1 MCDATTIEL
10 PWAAAFSMVTHDL
23 ATTNPLFSLIIAA
36 YNDWDPLDQCL
47 QSLAQQADG
56 PSFEVIIADD
66 GSTEPAPEFIRQWQ
80 RYYHLIIDRQSHS
93 GISAARNRGAQISR
107 GSVLV
112 FVDADSRLQTNCLAA
127 LNATIAS
134 SPQHNCFQLRLVGD
148 CTGLVGRAE
157 ELRLQT
163 IQNHMLQPNGCIRYS
178 NTAGFAIRRS
188 RVDIKRGIFDPAA
201 LRAEDT
207 LLLSNL
213 MQAGELPFFVHDAI
227 VQHATPS
234 SLMGSLRKSIRSAY
248 LEGRTYEIIASR
260 GVRIRVRHRDR
271 LSMLWSMWK
280 TSGQHSVGR
289 GAWFV
294 VVVKQ
299 ALQRIVS
306 IAYHAS
312 GLVRTL
318 LSRPREKATPPS
330 TTGPTESDAN

>member
-1 MCDATTIEL
+1 
-10 PWAAAFSMVTHDL
+10 MVTHDL
-23 ATTNPLFSLIIAA
+23 ASSTNPLFSIIIAA
-36 YNDWDPLDQCL
+36 YNDWESLDQCL
-47 QSLAQQADG
+47 QSLAQQAGG

-80 RYYHLIIDRQSHS
+80 RYYHLTIDRQPHS
-93 GISAARNRGAQISR
+93 GISTARNRGAQLSR

-134 SPQHNCFQLRLVGD
+134 SPQHNSFQLHLVGD
-148 CTGLVGRAE
+148 CGGLVGRAE

-163 IQNHMLQPNGCIRYS
+163 IQNHMLQSNGCIRYL

-188 RVDIKRGIFDPAA
+188 RVDTKRGIFDPPA

-207 LLLSNL
+207 LLLSEL
-213 MQAGELPFFVHDAI
+213 MQAGELPLFVHDAI
-227 VQHATPS
+227 VQHATRL
-234 SLMGSLRKSIRSAY
+234 SLMASLRKSMRSAY
-248 LEGRTYEIIASR
+248 LEGRTYEIIAMK
-260 GVRIRVRHRDR
+260 GVRIRVSHRER

-280 TSGQHSVGR
+280 TSGQPSIGR
-289 GAWFV
+289 AAWFV
-294 VVVKQ
+294 LIVKQ

-318 LSRPREKATPPS
+318 LSRPREKANSNSPS
-330 TTGPTESDAN
+330 TTSPTESDVN

>member
-1 MCDATTIEL
+1 
-10 PWAAAFSMVTHDL
+10 MVTHDL
-23 ATTNPLFSLIIAA
+23 ASTTTPLFSIIIAA
-36 YNDWDPLDQCL
+36 YNDWESLEQCL

-80 RYYHLIIDRQSHS
+80 RYYHLTIDRQPHS
-93 GISAARNRGAQISR
+93 GISTARNRGAQLSR

-112 FVDADSRLQTNCLAA
+112 FVDADSRQTNCLAA
-127 LNATIAS
+127 LNATITS
-134 SPQHNCFQLRLVGD
+134 SPQHNSFQLHLVGD

-163 IQNHMLQPNGCIRYS
+163 IQNHMLQPNGCIRYL
-178 NTAGFAIRRS
+178 NTTGFAIRRS
-188 RVDIKRGIFDPAA
+188 RVDIKRGIFDPVA

-227 VQHATPS
+227 VQHATRL

-260 GVRIRVRHRDR
+260 GVRIRVSHRER

-280 TSGQHSVGR
+280 TSGQHSIGR
-289 GAWFV
+289 AAWFV
-294 VVVKQ
+294 LVAKQ
-299 ALQRIVS
+299 GLQRIIS
-306 IAYHAS
+306 IAHRAS
-312 GLVRTL
+312 SLLRALVN
-318 LSRPREKATPPS
+318 RPREKANSKPPS
-330 TTGPTESDAN
+330 TTSPTKSGAN